1 MSNYI
6 FADLKRIIKRIP
18 FLISMLLINLALA
31 GVLLFAHGTVS
42 YTHLTLP
49 TRIKV

>member
-31 GVLLFAHGTVS
+31 GVLLLCALRRTFLMGES
-42 YTHLTLP
+42 P
-49 TRIKV
+49 